1 MTRRVVAFFACSFLS
16 VSATYP
22 AAAVETGG
30 TIEAIDRDEASLTL
44 SDGATYR
51 LPDAFDYAVVRPGM
65 EVVVVYDAAP
75 L

>member
-22 AAAVETGG
+22 AAALETGG
-30 TIEAIDRDEASLTL
+30 TIEAIDRDDASIKL

-51 LPDAFDYAVVRPGM
+51 LPEAFDYSVVRPGM
-65 EVVVVYDAAP
+65 EVVVVYDASA
-75 L
+75 